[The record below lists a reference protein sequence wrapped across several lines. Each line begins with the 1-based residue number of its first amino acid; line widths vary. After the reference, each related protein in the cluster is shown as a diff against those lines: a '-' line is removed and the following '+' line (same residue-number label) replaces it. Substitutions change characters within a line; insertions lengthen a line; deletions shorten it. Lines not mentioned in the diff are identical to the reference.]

1 MNKLSYNNWVTKGL
15 LFAFGIT
22 LATFLIT
29 LQHDGKMRD
38 DVRRLQVELAHAYV
52 PMKVD
57 TIRDSVPVYRTEVK
71 EIDRT
76 DYKKQVADRELIKD
90 LKIKLAD
97 ITEENRL
104 LSQQLRQVQLQQRS
118 DSDSVLVFHDQ
129 WADLK
134 YDMTTNMLDFEVR
147 DSIVTFVT
155 RVPRHKFLWFR
166 WGTKGYQVRNVSFN
180 PYTQLKYESFIM
192 K

>member
-15 LFAFGIT
+15 LFAFGIS
-22 LATFLIT
+22 LAAFLIT

-38 DVRRLQVELAHAYV
+38 DVRHLHVELAHAYV

-104 LSQQLRQVQLQQRS
+104 LTKQLRQVQLQLRS
-118 DSDSVLVFHDQ
+118 DSDSVLVFHDR
-129 WADLK
+129 WADFK
-134 YDMTTNMLDFEVR
+134 YDMATRILDFQVR

-155 RVPRHKFLWFR
+155 RVPKHKFLWFR

>member
-22 LATFLIT
+22 LAAFLIT

-118 DSDSVLVFHDQ
+118 DSDSLLVFHDQ
-129 WADLK
+129 WADFK
-134 YDMTTNMLDFEVR
+134 YDMTTNILDFEVR